1 MSKKDVMAVISLG
14 YSSKVMLPIEEAHRI
29 QAILARHAVK
39 YDTIWRSN
47 RSIHYLQDYEVPE
60 VMVVAR
66 PPDFDAQGLDG
77 TVVRDWANAISK
89 FSDDEDAVIMDP
101 HTFAKLAGDTNE

>member
-1 MSKKDVMAVISLG
+1 MLG
-14 YSSKVMLPIEEAHRI
+14 YISKVMLPIEEAHRI

-39 YDTIWRSN
+39 YDTIWNSD

-66 PPDFDAQGLDG
+66 PPDFDAQGLDAKI
-77 TVVRDWANAISK
+77 VRDWSNAISK
-89 FSDDEDAVIMDP
+89 SSDDKDAVIMDP

>member
-39 YDTIWRSN
+39 YDTIWNSD

-66 PPDFDAQGLDG
+66 PPDFDAQGLDAK
-77 TVVRDWANAISK
+77 VVRDWANAISK
-89 FSDDEDAVIMDP
+89 SSDDKDAVIMDP